1 MNYKLCFLSKLPC
14 GCLYVPDDSTYFWA
28 SRENVLCASQSFKMH
43 TLRKEVTLV
52 LLYNLNL
59 FVCLQKGLHLGAST
73 FMRSLSKVSTWDE
86 QSVLVAWPAALW
98 TDLPFDL
105 CLFKQRF
112 WRSCPALSSRSS
124 SHFPAPRRTRMRRL
138 RGRRDPGLWASHF
151 MIWVRATSQFTPQE
165 KILLLLW
172 TLPPKK

>member
-1 MNYKLCFLSKLPC
+1 MNCKLCFLNKLRC
-14 GCLYVPDDSTYFWA
+14 DCLYIPDDGTYFWA
-28 SRENVLCASQSFKMH
+28 FRENVHCVSWSFKMH
-43 TLRKEVTLV
+43 TLHKEVTLA

-59 FVCLQKGLHLGAST
+59 FVCPQKGLHLGASA

-124 SHFPAPRRTRMRRL
+124 SHFPALQRRRTRRL
-138 RGRRDPGLWASHF
+138 CGMRDPGLWASHF
-151 MIWVRATSQFTPQE
+151 MIWVRATSQFTPQG